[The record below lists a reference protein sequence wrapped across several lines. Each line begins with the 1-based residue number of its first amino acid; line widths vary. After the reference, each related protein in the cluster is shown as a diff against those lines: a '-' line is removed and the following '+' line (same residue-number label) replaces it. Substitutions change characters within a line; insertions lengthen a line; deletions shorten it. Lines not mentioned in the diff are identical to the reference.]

1 MEQIR
6 RKERNEAH
14 LYMSVQVLLEDSF
27 DGHQGN
33 DLYDPD
39 RALYRV
45 FRIRKQTTLQELL
58 EQLADSLV
66 SSITILWIGLY
77 YVCVCRSLCV
87 DICVG
92 YPRQMKHL

>member
-1 MEQIR
+1 MQLIDVMFVLWQLVERLQEEKRMEQIR

-45 FRIRKQTTLQELL
+45 FRVRKQTTLQELL
-58 EQLADSLV
+58 EQLADSFV
-66 SSITILWIGLY
+66 SILGDK
-77 YVCVCRSLCV
+77 S
-87 DICVG
+87 
-92 YPRQMKHL
+92 

>member
-45 FRIRKQTTLQELL
+45 FRVRKQTTLQELL
-58 EQLADSLV
+58 EHLADSLV
-66 SSITILWIGLY
+66 SNMFLWVCSSFQIGIIFSSWAFPE
-77 YVCVCRSLCV
+77 YV
-87 DICVG
+87 I
-92 YPRQMKHL
+92 H

>member
-45 FRIRKQTTLQELL
+45 FRVRKQTTLQELL

-66 SSITILWIGLY
+66 SIISASY
-77 YVCVCRSLCV
+77 SLCV
-87 DICVG
+87 QYEDRPSYAC
-92 YPRQMKHL
+92 MS

>member
-6 RKERNEAH
+6 RKERNEQH
-14 LYMSVQVLLEDSF
+14 LYMTVQVLLEDSF

-45 FRIRKQTTLQELL
+45 FRVRKQTTLQELL

-66 SSITILWIGLY
+66 SNVTVFWIFVLSVSWY
-77 YVCVCRSLCV
+77 
-87 DICVG
+87 ICG
-92 YPRQMKHL
+92 KSQTNICGM